1 MSTFSSPLPHF
12 PLKVAC
18 SRCAAK
24 PRAGQRFARLRERAD
39 RKGRPV
45 PYSFPEFRRGGV
57 FGTQNHVTPEASRRL
72 AEAIQQKEP
81 EYWEQ
86 FKSIVVGKGASDLSR
101 PEGEKVE
108 LEPVAPILNFPT
120 YRFRFGDY
128 IIDARISATVCSHWR
143 FSKIWLRFV
152 CVELYKSGEELPT
165 VAKDLVERELEDF
178 FEKVAELADIAMEEL
193 SSLYLNDATR
203 HGFLVEEGE
212 RYSFRFKTFNDT
224 DPVVQ
229 DLNDELRRSPA
240 LEWALNSERYKHS
253 LNHLFALLKGQVA
266 DKEEILTQVNNE
278 ELDFFTY
285 DYGMPSLVTS
295 RSDEKGLQAVAVGYG
310 SAEVFKKN
318 PSHLAGVGLAR
329 EYGSQF

>member
-1 MSTFSSPLPHF
+1 M
-12 PLKVAC
+12 
-18 SRCAAK
+18 
-24 PRAGQRFARLRERAD
+24 
-39 RKGRPV
+39 

-81 EYWEQ
+81 AYWEQ
-86 FKSIVVGKGASDLSR
+86 FKRIVEGEGGADLTR
-101 PEGEKVE
+101 PEGDEVV

-120 YRFRFGDY
+120 YRFRFGAY

-143 FSKIWLRFV
+143 FSKIWIRFV
-152 CVELYKSGEELPT
+152 CVELYKDGEDEPS
-165 VAKDLVERELEDF
+165 VAKELVRSELEDF
-178 FEKVAELADIAMEEL
+178 FGQAAKLADVVMDEL
-193 SSLYLNDATR
+193 SNLYLNDATR
-203 HGFLVEEGE
+203 HGFLVEECE

-224 DPVVQ
+224 DPLVQ
-229 DLNDELRRSPA
+229 DLNDELRRAPA

-253 LNHLFALLKGQVA
+253 LRDLFALLKGQDA
-266 DKEEILTQVNNE
+266 NKEEILSQVDNE

-318 PSHLAGVGLAR
+318 PSHFAGVGLAR